1 MLTTSKKYRTEQV
14 VKMELLSCIYN
25 LLQDYVEFPPY
36 QSLELPDDAS
46 PETSAAKLREAW
58 GLGYGPVD
66 NLISIVEQHGILVT
80 TFSTSTDDVDAFSK
94 LVATEDYLTYLIAYS
109 NNKTSAA
116 RIHFDIAH
124 ELGHI
129 CLHDWSEDIESI
141 SKEEFRKRERAA
153 NDFAAA
159 FLLPESVFRK
169 DALMGPQTLPNYKRL
184 KKKWKVSIA
193 AMIWRARDIGI
204 MSQEEYLTLV
214 KQMQRRGQRKMEPLD
229 DILLTAGPSLLKM
242 AVMLLLQ
249 EKVFSPKEFMDE
261 LSSNYN
267 LSIYPQ
273 EVEHLLDLPIG
284 TLAKTNIIDFT
295 SLQLK

>member
-1 MLTTSKKYRTEQV
+1 
-14 VKMELLSCIYN
+14 MELLSCIYN

-36 QSLELPDDAS
+36 QSLELPADAS

-58 GLGYGPVD
+58 GLGYGPID

-141 SKEEFRKRERAA
+141 SKEEFRKREGQQMILRQHSSYR
-153 NDFAAA
+153 NPF
-159 FLLPESVFRK
+159 FEK
-169 DALMGPQTLPNYKRL
+169 TL
-184 KKKWKVSIA
+184 
-193 AMIWRARDIGI
+193 
-204 MSQEEYLTLV
+204 
-214 KQMQRRGQRKMEPLD
+214 
-229 DILLTAGPSLLKM
+229 
-242 AVMLLLQ
+242 
-249 EKVFSPKEFMDE
+249 
-261 LSSNYN
+261 
-267 LSIYPQ
+267 
-273 EVEHLLDLPIG
+273 
-284 TLAKTNIIDFT
+284 
-295 SLQLK
+295 

>member
-1 MLTTSKKYRTEQV
+1 M
-14 VKMELLSCIYN
+14 
-25 LLQDYVEFPPY
+25 PY
-36 QSLELPDDAS
+36 
-46 PETSAAKLREAW
+46 
-58 GLGYGPVD
+58 
-66 NLISIVEQHGILVT
+66 
-80 TFSTSTDDVDAFSK
+80 
-94 LVATEDYLTYLIAYS
+94 
-109 NNKTSAA
+109 
-116 RIHFDIAH
+116 
-124 ELGHI
+124 
-129 CLHDWSEDIESI
+129 
-141 SKEEFRKRERAA
+141 
-153 NDFAAA
+153 
-159 FLLPESVFRK
+159 
-169 DALMGPQTLPNYKRL
+169 YKRL

-193 AMIWRARDIGI
+193 AMIRRARDIGI

-249 EKVFSPKEFMDE
+249 EKVFLPKEFMDE